1 LRGLRNIPSA
11 AIAQPAPRDHVSD
24 HQNMGI
30 DQMRRNAHFTSGRS
44 GNMMSNLM
52 NDLQLRDDYNAT
64 MPRASGHMHTREHS
78 MYSLSDKCLQMCEA
92 IKSQTARLRAKSG
105 ISSTDIVNAL
115 HCSNT
120 NTKNSALE
128 KLTNDFQ
135 VALDAYLNVRTNCII
150 VAYQKF

>member
-1 LRGLRNIPSA
+1 MDP
-11 AIAQPAPRDHVSD
+11 
-24 HQNMGI
+24 
-30 DQMRRNAHFTSGRS
+30 MRRHNAPFSGGRS

-52 NDLQLRDDYNAT
+52 NDLQLRDDYT
-64 MPRASGHMHTREHS
+64 GTRFSSFEKVDFCSILRTESTVPRPSCHVREHS
-78 MYSLSDKCLQMCEA
+78 MYTLSDKCLQMCEA

-105 ISSTDIVNAL
+105 ISPTDIVNAL

-135 VALDAYLNVRTNCII
+135 VALDAYLNVNHVEANTTLISRFSN
-150 VAYQKF
+150 YED